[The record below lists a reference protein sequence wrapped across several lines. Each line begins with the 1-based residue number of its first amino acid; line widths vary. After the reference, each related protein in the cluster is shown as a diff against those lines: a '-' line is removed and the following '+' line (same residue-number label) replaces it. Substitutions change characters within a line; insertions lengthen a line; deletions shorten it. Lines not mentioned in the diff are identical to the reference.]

1 MQGPQLIGTVIIIF
15 LIISIIANNF
25 FNDDT
30 IENFRKKQVETAES
44 NESDFSKKME
54 SYLNTKVKFTKRME
68 IELLAKQAGYNLK
81 YYQYFSFQ
89 VLCSAVLFFFSLI
102 VVKNE
107 FLAVEMIFLGSMI
120 PKQILTHVRNKRVE
134 KLEKQLSPF
143 FQMIIQRYLSSQDME
158 KSLRLTR
165 EEFVGMDPMY
175 TEITRTVAELDSK
188 VPISEALDNLA
199 KRSMNKYLA
208 RFSDYYKMASNIGT
222 QAARKDLLGQVKIQ
236 YEEDKA
242 LKNTLNTEISEQ
254 VRDSHLMI
262 ASIPLFGVFGA
273 LMMDGWTEFMFGT
286 LIGKIV
292 IASMFGVV
300 MAVIWFI
307 NNKIGAPLR

>member
-1 MQGPQLIGTVIIIF
+1 M
-15 LIISIIANNF
+15 
-25 FNDDT
+25 
-30 IENFRKKQVETAES
+30 
-44 NESDFSKKME
+44 
-54 SYLNTKVKFTKRME
+54 
-68 IELLAKQAGYNLK
+68 
-81 YYQYFSFQ
+81 
-89 VLCSAVLFFFSLI
+89 
-102 VVKNE
+102 
-107 FLAVEMIFLGSMI
+107 
-120 PKQILTHVRNKRVE
+120 
-134 KLEKQLSPF
+134 
-143 FQMIIQRYLSSQDME
+143 
-158 KSLRLTR
+158 
-165 EEFVGMDPMY
+165 
-175 TEITRTVAELDSK
+175 
-188 VPISEALDNLA
+188 
-199 KRSMNKYLA
+199 
-208 RFSDYYKMASNIGT
+208 
-222 QAARKDLLGQVKIQ
+222 LGQVKIQ